1 MNVFVLHLDPY
12 LCATYHADK
21 HVSKM
26 LVEYA
31 QLMSTAHRELDGDE
45 YADKNGLYKAT
56 HRNHP
61 CAVWVRQSS
70 ANYEWLYRMWRY
82 LHKEFQHR
90 RGKSHKTFDTL
101 SAALWVSPDN
111 CPLVPVTPFALCMP
125 DEYKVDGDAVMSYR
139 NYYRYG
145 KSDVVSWNWA
155 NNTPDWMDNE
165 RITG

>member
-45 YADKNGLYKAT
+45 YADKHGLYKST

-61 CAVWVRQSS
+61 CAIWVRESVD
-70 ANYEWLYRMWRY
+70 NYKWLYQMWEY
-82 LHKEFQHR
+82 LHEEFHRR
-90 RGKSHKTFDTL
+90 RGKTHKSFDKL
-101 SAALWVSPDN
+101 SAPLWMPPN
-111 CPLVPVTPFALCMP
+111 GCPRVPMTPFALCMP
-125 DEYKVDGDAVMSYR
+125 DEYKVIGDVVESYR

-145 KSDVVSWNWA
+145 KDGVVYWRWL
-155 NNTPDWMDNE
+155 NNRPEWME
-165 RITG
+165 IAA